1 VHLIARPAGGER
13 PDSPFTGF
21 KLARAV
27 LSADGM
33 SAGFGG
39 LTIGAERV
47 YGAVA
52 EATCVWNDRH
62 VPPKRWCGC
71 GFYCLH
77 DLSDAKSLGCTTE
90 NRSAL
95 LLEVT
100 ASGRYIRYE
109 RGLRY
114 SRQRVR
120 SIRAAWCACGR
131 PGVALTDAGT
141 GLVGWRHLDPVCERC
156 AAGRLALRMSE
167 FAGLIGGPTLL
178 GGRVEV
184 APAPVAAS
192 PDLGTADAE
201 ARIAESPIAVL
212 TAEIALLHARL
223 DDLQARFER
232 GRLPR
237 RFAAPFTGPIPPAP
251 RGPARRTWPAWPR
264 RRR

>member
-1 VHLIARPAGGER
+1 MHLIARPAGDER
-13 PDSPFTGF
+13 PDSPFRGF

-27 LSADGM
+27 LSADGT
-33 SAGFGG
+33 SAGFAG
-39 LTIGAERV
+39 LTIGADRV

-62 VPPKRWCGC
+62 VPPRRWCGC

-77 DLSDAKSLGCTTE
+77 ELSDAKSLSCATE

-120 SIRAAWCACGR
+120 SIRAAWCGCGR
-131 PGVALTDAGT
+131 AGVALTDAGT
-141 GLVGWRHLDPVCERC
+141 GLVGWRHLEPVCERC
-156 AAGRLALRMSE
+156 ATGRLALRMSE
-167 FAGLIGGPTLL
+167 FAGLIGGPALL

-192 PDLGTADAE
+192 PDLASADPE
-201 ARIAESPIAVL
+201 PRIAESPIAVL

-232 GRLPR
+232 GRLR
-237 RFAAPFTGPIPPAP
+237 GSRQHLEDLFAVLGELGLADPADL
-251 RGPARRTWPAWPR
+251 G
-264 RRR
+264 

>member
-1 VHLIARPAGGER
+1 MPGIARPADSER

-27 LSADGM
+27 LSADGT
-33 SAGFGG
+33 SAGFAG
-39 LTIGAERV
+39 LTIGADRV

-52 EATCVWNDRH
+52 DATCVWNARH
-62 VPPKRWCGC
+62 VPPRRWCGC

-77 DLSDAKSLGCTTE
+77 ELSDARSLGCATE

-120 SIRAAWCACGR
+120 SIRAAWCGCGR
-131 PGVALTDAGT
+131 PGIALTDAGT
-141 GLVGWRHLDPVCERC
+141 GLVGWRHLEPACERC
-156 AAGRLALRMSE
+156 ATGRLALRMTE
-167 FAGLIGGPTLL
+167 FASLVGGPALV
-178 GGRVEV
+178 GGPVEV
-184 APAPVAAS
+184 APAPVVAS

-201 ARIAESPIAVL
+201 PRIAESPIAVL
-212 TAEIALLHARL
+212 TAEITLLHARL

-232 GRLPR
+232 GGR
-237 RFAAPFTGPIPPAP
+237 
-251 RGPARRTWPAWPR
+251 
-264 RRR
+264 